1 MKVKAGYLIAIF
13 AVFCMMGLLPMQA
26 KAAGSTPNPVF
37 SQDTYAVAKGG
48 TVSTQIDG
56 LKKVTE
62 AYYISY
68 ETSDPSAVLVDED
81 GEITGVKKNKSAVI
95 TATIEFESGNVMTV
109 TTTAVV
115 TTPKF
120 EKKQYSIA
128 KGNTITLALTG
139 TSPYSEMEDLDT
151 SQNDYLKPASNGIP
165 CTLNALKEGQNVKVT
180 AVVDGLKVKCYV
192 YVSDPQMADEFIAI
206 AKGSNAELSISG
218 LSEKYSDTP
227 LIKTKK
233 QSIVT
238 VEEDGTISAKKIG
251 SVDVSVEVDGAV
263 FQVTVAVGKAK
274 AVKAFNEAKKAL
286 GLPYSQEKRMESGYR
301 DCSSFIWR
309 AYKVVGQKMGV
320 TGSWAPT
327 AAAQAYYYDTNGKT
341 IYTTAADA
349 SKLHGRYK
357 NIGHVAMYVG
367 NGYMI
372 HASASAG
379 KVTYGKYE
387 YSKDRVVMIARPF

>member
-1 MKVKAGYLIAIF
+1 
-13 AVFCMMGLLPMQA
+13 
-26 KAAGSTPNPVF
+26 
-37 SQDTYAVAKGG
+37 
-48 TVSTQIDG
+48 
-56 LKKVTE
+56 
-62 AYYISY
+62 
-68 ETSDPSAVLVDED
+68 
-81 GEITGVKKNKSAVI
+81 
-95 TATIEFESGNVMTV
+95 
-109 TTTAVV
+109 
-115 TTPKF
+115 
-120 EKKQYSIA
+120 
-128 KGNTITLALTG
+128 
-139 TSPYSEMEDLDT
+139 MEDLDT

-165 CTLNALKEGQNVKVT
+165 CTLNALKEGKNVKVT

-192 YVSDPQMADEFIAI
+192 YVSDPQLSDEFIAI
-206 AKGSNAELSISG
+206 AKGSSDNLPISG

-227 LIKTKK
+227 VIKTKK
-233 QSIVT
+233 QSIIT
-238 VEEDGTISAKKIG
+238 VGEDGTITAKKIG
-251 SVDVSVEVDGAV
+251 SVDVSVEVDGTV

-349 SKLHGRYK
+349 SKLHLGDLIFFTYSSNGRYK